1 MVLGRNRGEIDM
13 KTLLLSAAAAVLVTG
28 ATADSLKT
36 APMKSHPSQGEVA
49 IIDGATARL
58 SVHDDGVFVAVDTV
72 GLNPGHVHTL
82 WFVAINN
89 PAGCY
94 DEVALIEGHKTDP
107 AECTS
112 RDVLLRTE
120 EVKADVGYGGGVV
133 VGEDGTA
140 RFAWHQPEGALT
152 NGWFSDGLAEADTA
166 EIHVVINDH
175 GPLLVGRER
184 AMLSSYRDGCK
195 DDSIPGPMPASARA
209 DGQAG
214 PNVCRLMQTAVFR
227 LDGAES

>member
-13 KTLLLSAAAAVLVTG
+13 KTLLLSAAAAVLATG
-28 ATADSLKT
+28 VAADSLKT
-36 APMKSHPSQGEVA
+36 APVKSHPSQGEVT
-49 IIDGATARL
+49 IVDGATAQL
-58 SVHDDGVFVAVDTV
+58 SVHDGGVFVAVDTV

-94 DEVALIEGHKTDP
+94 DEAAVVEEQKTDP

-112 RDVLLRTE
+112 RDVLLRTDI
-120 EVKADVGYGGGVV
+120 VGADVGYGGGVV

-140 RFAWHQPEGALT
+140 RFAWYQPEGPLT
-152 NGWFSDGLAEADTA
+152 NAWFSQGLDDADSA

-175 GPLLVGRER
+175 GPLLQGREG

-195 DDSIPGPMPASARA
+195 DDSIPGPMPATARA
-209 DGQAG
+209 DGDAG
-214 PNVCRLMQTAVFR
+214 PNVCRLMQTAIFP
-227 LDGAES
+227 LDASES